1 MPVADILPIEC
12 GEILVEPDPARV
24 KPLCVAYVSTHK
36 TPKQSARMALATQTL
51 PPNTMTSVQHPVRAP
66 QENASEFKHAIFL
79 TPPQVYKP
87 TAIDRLVRTYELF
100 FEKIV
105 AYTVCLPLTVIEK
118 ANVCGCGDPM
128 STEKFHA
135 MVEGFIQGF
144 VEGNTDFHGV
154 VPSQTRNFVK
164 QGLLGDALIE
174 SIAPVLNM
182 QINQQWRNI
191 ERTYYTKSGGIT
203 GAIFELLWEH
213 PLLTDDL
220 KQEILYRIKCLL
232 LGCVMQNCTNQA
244 TWSMDATKA
253 NAKTLMSWVV
263 AKLPLGEIAS
273 ALL

>member
-1 MPVADILPIEC
+1 
-12 GEILVEPDPARV
+12 
-24 KPLCVAYVSTHK
+24 
-36 TPKQSARMALATQTL
+36 
-51 PPNTMTSVQHPVRAP
+51 
-66 QENASEFKHAIFL
+66 
-79 TPPQVYKP
+79 
-87 TAIDRLVRTYELF
+87 
-100 FEKIV
+100 
-105 AYTVCLPLTVIEK
+105 
-118 ANVCGCGDPM
+118 
-128 STEKFHA
+128 
-135 MVEGFIQGF
+135 
-144 VEGNTDFHGV
+144 
-154 VPSQTRNFVK
+154 
-164 QGLLGDALIE
+164 
-174 SIAPVLNM
+174 M